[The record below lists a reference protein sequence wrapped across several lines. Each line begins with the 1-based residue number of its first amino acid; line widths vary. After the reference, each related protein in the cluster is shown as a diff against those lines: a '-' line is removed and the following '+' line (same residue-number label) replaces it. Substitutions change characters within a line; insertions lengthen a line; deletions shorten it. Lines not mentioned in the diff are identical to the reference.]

1 MIRQPLFQRK
11 VPCSGKEQG
20 RNVSAGPC
28 GVTRTAAVE
37 RLGGCCRGVKKVTVD
52 GKEISGNVL
61 PAFGDG
67 KTHKAEVILG

>member
-1 MIRQPLFQRK
+1 MYDIEIKNPDH
-11 VPCSGKEQG
+11 V
-20 RNVSAGPC
+20 
-28 GVTRTAAVE
+28 
-37 RLGGCCRGVKKVTVD
+37 CRGVKKVTVD